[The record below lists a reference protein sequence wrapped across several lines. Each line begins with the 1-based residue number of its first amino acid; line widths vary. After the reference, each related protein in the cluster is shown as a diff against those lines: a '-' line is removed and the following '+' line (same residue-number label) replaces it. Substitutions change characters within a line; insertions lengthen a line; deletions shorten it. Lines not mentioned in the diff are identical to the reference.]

1 MLGKMLDELYVFIL
15 KKQLKTGNYIA
26 LYNDGELVDT
36 IKR

>member
-1 MLGKMLDELYVFIL
+1 MLERMIDEFYMFIL
-15 KKQLKTGNYIA
+15 KKQIKTGNYIA